1 MTREIE
7 NLRNVKI
14 THIRFQVLKPIF
26 WLGFLFFLASDICKL
41 TYQ

>member
-14 THIRFQVLKPIF
+14 TLLKISSF
-26 WLGFLFFLASDICKL
+26 EAHFLARLSLFLASDICKL